1 MLQKGKEIKDLCRQI
16 VVDFKPLKIILFG
29 SYARGTSTADSDLDF
44 LVVMPFKGRSVDQAI
59 KIRRRI
65 STDMP
70 LDLMVRTPQQ
80 IEKRLKM
87 NDFFIKEV
95 INQGHVL
102 YEAEN

>member
-1 MLQKGKEIKDLCRQI
+1 MKINNAIKDLCRQI
-16 VVDFKPLKIILFG
+16 VVDFKPQKIILFG
-29 SYARGTSTADSDLDF
+29 SYARGTPTVDSDLDF

-70 LDLMVRTPQQ
+70 LDLMVRTPRQ
-80 IEKRLKM
+80 IEKRLRV

-95 INQGHVL
+95 INQGQVL
-102 YEAEN
+102 YESEN

>member
-1 MLQKGKEIKDLCRQI
+1 MKINSAIKDLCRQI
-16 VVDFKPLKIILFG
+16 VMDFKPQKIILFG
-29 SYARGTSTADSDLDF
+29 SYARGTPTEDSDLDF

-65 STDMP
+65 STEMP

-80 IEKRLKM
+80 IERRLKM

-95 INQGHVL
+95 IDQGHIL
-102 YEAEN
+102 YESKN

>member
-1 MLQKGKEIKDLCRQI
+1 MDVQAQIQKLCTQI
-16 VVDFKPLKIILFG
+16 VDGFKPQKVILFG
-29 SYARGTSTADSDLDF
+29 SYAYGTPNADSDLDF

-59 KIRRRI
+59 KIRRHI

-80 IEKRLKM
+80 IIKRLKM

-95 INQGHVL
+95 IDQGHIL
-102 YEAEN
+102 YESGK